1 VQRMFDALGDE
12 IRLRGMDE
20 NDLLYAIMGMDLVL
34 RSGTSIETAIEYV
47 ASHDYGEVSF
57 EFKRIIAEVH
67 QGEYL
72 DRAMQRSAKR
82 VRNKLYTEMARA
94 IVRSLVTSAGVTN
107 TLRQIALRE
116 TQIRKRRFRDF
127 LDMSRGIGEMFV
139 ILGVLVPLI
148 LGIVVFTSDI
158 MAESDLPGST
168 GGAPIHTI
176 DIGYA
181 LISLVLV
188 VIIMYV
194 WAKAPKV

>member
-1 VQRMFDALGDE
+1 MFDALGDE

-34 RSGTSIETAIEYV
+34 RSGASIETAIEYV

-67 QGEYL
+67 HGQFL
-72 DRAMQRSAKR
+72 DRAMRRSAKR
-82 VRNKLYTEMARA
+82 VKSKLYTEMAKA

-127 LDMSRGIGEMFV
+127 LDMSRGIGEMFI

-148 LGIVVFTSDI
+148 LGIVVFTSGI
-158 MAESDLPGST
+158 MAESGLPNSP
-168 GGAPIHTI
+168 GGVPIHTI
-176 DIGYA
+176 DIGYF
-181 LISLVLV
+181 LISLVLAA
-188 VIIMYV
+188 IIVYV
-194 WAKAPKV
+194 WVKAPKV

>member
-1 VQRMFDALGDE
+1 MFDALGDE
-12 IRLRGMDE
+12 LRLRGVDE

-34 RSGTSIETAIEYV
+34 RSGASIETAIEYV

-57 EFKRIIAEVH
+57 EFKRIIAEVQ
-67 QGEYL
+67 QGSYL
-72 DRAMQRSAKR
+72 DRAMQKSAKR
-82 VRNKLYTEMARA
+82 VKNKLYTEMARA

-116 TQIRKRRFRDF
+116 TQLRKRRFRDF

-158 MAESDLPGST
+158 MADSELPGAP
-168 GGAPIHTI
+168 GGAPVYTI
-176 DIGYA
+176 DLGYL
-181 LISLVLV
+181 LISIVLLM
-188 VIIMYV
+188 IIVYV
-194 WAKAPKV
+194 WVKAPKV